1 MENASPCGARNPLRR
16 RSFGVG
22 VVVLIFL
29 AITIVP
35 PAPAH
40 AYYHHYRHH
49 HHYLRR
55 RRVHVIP
62 YHAELLEDADSGR
75 VLYAYNATV
84 EWPPASMAKM
94 MLMLVVED
102 ELKAGHIHL
111 DDPVRISWLSAHT
124 EGSRLGLRQGQVF
137 PLRELMK
144 AALIRSANDA
154 AVAVAQAA
162 CGSVQAC
169 VEKMNQRAEE
179 LGMIGTHYQ
188 TVDGL
193 PPTPG
198 HDVDYTD
205 ALDLATLA
213 RTLIH
218 ETNLLEW
225 TGLAQTPFDGGR
237 YILHNTNYLVGHLD
251 GCDGLKTGFTMMA
264 GFNLTATAIRDN
276 MRLVS
281 VVLGAPSNPAR
292 FSQSARLLDWGFDN
306 FERVAVLKRGQ
317 PLPVHVQVESG
328 PLIQPVAPRDLALVV
343 RKSAVAGLKLEYNI
357 PGMISG
363 PVTPGR
369 PMGEVIVTDNGQ
381 VMSKFDAICPMIEP
395 AATSKSTVAAA
406 SPPAGVNE
414 NHGISVTGGIGKQ
427 AGAFIPDPV
436 ESK

>member
-1 MENASPCGARNPLRR
+1 MENAGPCGFDLLCR
-16 RSFGVG
+16 RSSTAA
-22 VVVLIFL
+22 VLIFL
-29 AITIVP
+29 AITILAA
-35 PAPAH
+35 APAH

-49 HHYLRR
+49 HHHLRHR
-55 RRVHVIP
+55 RPRVHVIP

-75 VLYAYNATV
+75 VLYAYDANV

-102 ELKAGHIHL
+102 ELKAGHVHL

-124 EGSRLGLRQGQVF
+124 EGDRLGLRQGQVY

-162 CGSVQAC
+162 CGSVEAC
-169 VEKMNQRAEE
+169 VEKMNQRAQG
-179 LGMIGTHYQ
+179 LGMLGTHYE

-205 ALDLATLA
+205 AFDLATLA
-213 RTLIH
+213 RALIH
-218 ETNLLEW
+218 QTNLLEW
-225 TGLAQTPFDGGR
+225 TGLEQTPFDGGR
-237 YILHNTNYLVGHLD
+237 YILRNTNYLVGRLD

-264 GFNLTATAIRDN
+264 GFNLTATAMRGN
-276 MRLVS
+276 MRLIS

-292 FSQSARLLDWGFDN
+292 FSQSAKLLDWGFDN

-343 RKSAVAGLKLEYNI
+343 RKDAVSGLKLEYNI

-363 PVTPGR
+363 PITPGR
-369 PMGEVIVTDNGQ
+369 PMGEVIVTDNGE
-381 VMSKFDAICPMIEP
+381 VMSKFNAMCPMIEP
-395 AATSKSTVAAA
+395 VATLKSAVTAA
-406 SPPAGVNE
+406 SPRAGNDS
-414 NHGISVTGGIGKQ
+414 NGISVTGRIGTQ
-427 AGAFIPDPV
+427 AGTFIPDSL